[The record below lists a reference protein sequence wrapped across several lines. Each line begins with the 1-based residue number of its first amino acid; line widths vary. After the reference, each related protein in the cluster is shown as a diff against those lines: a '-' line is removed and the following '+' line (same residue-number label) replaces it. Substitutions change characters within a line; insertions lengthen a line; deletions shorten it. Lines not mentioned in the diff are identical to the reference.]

1 MIKKLLKIFGF
12 RDRNALVN
20 ITLDNI
26 QNKMYEIGAHKEFVE
41 EIMYV
46 LENRFNKY
54 GKKEF
59 QEWFNGLNYRLPE
72 EFNDEKVAL
81 KIYEKHS
88 LLIEEQVKKLEQETK
103 LSWEIQTE
111 ELKNINEKARKVQLV
126 IRDRLSDIAL
136 DLLS

>member
-1 MIKKLLKIFGF
+1 MIKKIFNF
-12 RDRNALVN
+12 KDKPLVN

-26 QNKMYEIGAHKEFVE
+26 QNRMYEIGFNKEFVE
-41 EIMYV
+41 EIMIILV
-46 LENRFNKY
+46 KRFNKS

-59 QEWFNGLNYRLPE
+59 QEWFNGLHYRIPD
-72 EFNDEKVAL
+72 EFNDELLAI

-88 LLIEEQVKKLEQETK
+88 LLIEEQIKELEKETK

-126 IRDRLSDIAL
+126 IRDRLSGIAL
-136 DLLS
+136 DLLN